1 MPSFLRGLFETKA
14 VPKNAVPRAVSNS
27 RGGFYTG
34 VVPNMQQWDI
44 DQSITQ
50 SYERVIWVYRCI
62 DAIASNS
69 SNVPMILREY
79 NDVDGMEVEDRQ
91 LTRLLNRRPNIYET
105 SQQFRYRLAT
115 QLLLSRRGAFVEV
128 VRDRAGRPTE
138 LHLLPNS
145 ATTPIPDA
153 EKFVSGYT
161 VQTLTQGEVILP
173 PERVLWIRVKPH
185 PTDIYAQMTPLV
197 SAGLASDTDFL
208 ARLYNRNFLANDGR
222 PGMLIAVQGQ
232 LMPEDAEEIRRRFSG
247 GPSSAGQTTIIEADG
262 ITATDM
268 AANPRDVQWQEAV
281 RGSKEDILLAFGV
294 PESVLGNASGRTFD
308 NADAEFEI
316 FWQVTMQ
323 PFMDAMAAGYDTIT
337 EGGLEDEIYVA
348 HDYSKVDVLQRQERR
363 RHEKALEEYRVGLL
377 TIDQYLE
384 IVGRD
389 KFDVPGTRTL
399 WIPQGSVPIGRNE
412 NDTESAAALQPVGM
426 GQPAD
431 PEEEARQGALTGSTE
446 GQFQFGNMMAARALR
461 LAGKQ
466 TDPLVETSDDDDII
480 DAEVIED
487 SSEIVSTK
495 AEAIELIEFKELKDP
510 FESIRIRIEAE
521 IGGAI
526 NAWSRRQERAVVE
539 RIGGTKA
546 RKGTRHWDGEEGT
559 KALDATYVVNPS
571 QWADDLVED
580 LEPLMKAIAEKEAL
594 KEARRLNNEGVLAR
608 LEADG
613 KLSSGRT
620 PLDRLIGGSKFERE
634 TFLNNR
640 LEVIQNM
647 IRNSALLQ
655 SQRLTDV
662 ITQMDADGA
671 SIEEIKREVQK
682 MIGSRSSWKRG
693 LAIAAATSI
702 MEGSRAAVHEKAGK
716 YIKRVWRTMK
726 DEKVRPTH
734 KRAFGQ
740 KRSASTPFR
749 VGTSLLM
756 YPGDPTGPI
765 EETANC
771 RCWIEVKIESG
782 R

>member
-14 VPKNAVPRAVSNS
+14 VPRNAVPRAVSNS

-44 DQSITQ
+44 DQAINQ

-69 SNVPMILREY
+69 SAVPMMLREY
-79 NDVDGMEVEDRQ
+79 NDMDGVEVEDPNFM
-91 LTRLLNRRPNIYET
+91 RLLNRRPNIYET
-105 SQQFRYRLAT
+105 SQQFRYRLAS

-128 VRDRAGRPTE
+128 VRNREGRPIE

-153 EKFVSGYT
+153 EKFVSGYE
-161 VQTLTQGEVILP
+161 VQTLTQGTVTLP
-173 PERVLWIRVKPH
+173 PDRVLWVRVKPH

-197 SAGLASDTDFL
+197 AAGLASDTDFF

-247 GPSSAGQTTIIEADG
+247 GPSVAGQTTVIEADG
-262 ITATDM
+262 ISATDM
-268 AANPRDVQWQEAV
+268 SSNPRDVQWQEAV

-323 PFMDAMAAGYDTIT
+323 PFMDAIASGFDILTP
-337 EGGLEDEIYVA
+337 GGLEDEIYVA

-384 IVGRD
+384 AVGRD
-389 KFDVPGTRTL
+389 KFDVPGSRVL
-399 WIPQGSVPIGRNE
+399 WIPQGSVPIGRTE
-412 NDTESAAALQPVGM
+412 QDTEASAALQPVGM
-426 GQPAD
+426 GQPVD
-431 PEEEARQGALTGSTE
+431 QVEASRQGALMGSAE
-446 GQFQFGNMMAARALR
+446 GQTQFGNMMAARALR

-466 TDPLVETSDDDDII
+466 TDPLVETSDDDDIV
-480 DAEVIED
+480 DAEVVEESSPIE
-487 SSEIVSTK
+487 SKAEIV
-495 AEAIELIEFKELKDP
+495 EVLEFKELVDP
-510 FESIRIRIEAE
+510 FESIRLRIEAE

-526 NAWSRRQERAVVE
+526 SAWSRRQERAVVE

-546 RKGTRHWDGEEGT
+546 RKGTRHWDGEPGT
-559 KALDATYVVNPS
+559 KALDAAYVVNPS

-594 KEARRLNNEGVLAR
+594 KEARRLAKEGVLDQLAAEGR
-608 LEADG
+608 LG
-613 KLSSGRT
+613 SGRT
-620 PLDRLIGGSKFERE
+620 PLDKIIGGSKFERE
-634 TFLNNR
+634 TFLNDR
-640 LEVIQNM
+640 LAT
-647 IRNSALLQ
+647 IRDMVRQSALRQ
-655 SQRLTDV
+655 SQKLVDV
-662 ITQMDADGA
+662 ITQMDQDGA
-671 SIEEIKREVQK
+671 SMDDIKREIQR

-693 LAIAAATSI
+693 LSIAAATSI
-702 MEGSRAAVHEKAGK
+702 MEGSRAAVHAKVGK
-716 YIKRVWRTMK
+716 YVKRIWRTMR
-726 DEKVRPTH
+726 DEKVRPSH
-734 KRAFGQ
+734 RRAFGQ
-740 KRSASTPFR
+740 KRSATNPFR
-749 VGTSLLM
+749 VGQASLM

-771 RCWIEVKIESG
+771 RCWIEVQIVSG